1 MLLLFRVL
9 KCCKKLRD
17 TFRFIFFLKRTS
29 PSLRETSGYSY
40 FPYEKLFS
48 LTILKETQ
56 KDWLY
61 VIRMTD
67 NKVIKIFDS

>member
-1 MLLLFRVL
+1 MLLLFHVL

-17 TFRFIFFLKRTS
+17 TFRFIFFLKRTDL
-29 PSLRETSGYSY
+29 SLRETSGYSY

-56 KDWLY
+56 KNKIVLI
-61 VIRMTD
+61 VILND
-67 NKVIKIFDS
+67 LEL